1 MRQPASWLTL
11 ALVALLPLSLGAQQP
26 SYPPAAGKDSSE
38 TPRIEFSGLLFANF
52 QYRTVASAR
61 DQNRFD
67 VERAYLTARAAIAE
81 RVSAR
86 VTIDVFQQQNPNN
99 DGFYRGWV
107 IRAKYAYLQYDA
119 MKAESPAEWSALARF
134 GMLHTVMIEH
144 LETFWPRWLGNASE
158 ERFGYFASADLGAAG
173 SISLPD
179 KLGEVYATVTNGPGY
194 TSRETDRFK
203 DFAARL
209 TLTPLA
215 NSGSPILR
223 TATLTAWG
231 YRGALASRFV
241 SGGAGQVGSVGSGL
255 KRDRWGAFAGL
266 RDPRLTA
273 VVGYSRRID
282 ESELGDNTPISPR
295 VVVETTGRLFS
306 TFAVVRPLALAE
318 SGSKTPLRLVARY
331 DRFRPD
337 DSANGRTRFIVAG
350 VIWDLARTTSLA
362 VDYQEQ
368 TTTNAALAPT
378 TKTWFLHLVAGF

>member
-1 MRQPASWLTL
+1 MRHPAPSLTL
-11 ALVALLPLSLGAQQP
+11 SLVALLPLALGAQQP
-26 SYPPAAGKDSSE
+26 TYPPSATKDSSD
-38 TPRIEFSGLLFANF
+38 TPKVELSGLLFANF
-52 QYRTVASAR
+52 QYRTDESAR

-67 VERAYLTARAAIAE
+67 VERAYLTARAVIAE

-119 MKAESPAEWSALARF
+119 MKAESPADWGALARF

-144 LETFWPRWLGNASE
+144 LETFWPRWLGNAAE

-173 SISLPD
+173 AVSLPN
-179 KLGEVYATVTNGPGY
+179 KFGELYTTVTNGPGY

-203 DFAARL
+203 DVAARL

-215 NSGSPILR
+215 NSDSPLLR
-223 TATLTAWG
+223 TATLSAWG
-231 YRGALASRFV
+231 YKGALASRFV

-255 KRDRWGAFAGL
+255 RRDRWGAFAGL

-273 VVGYSRRID
+273 VVSYSSRID

-295 VVVETTGRLFS
+295 VVRETTGRLFS
-306 TFAVVRPLALAE
+306 TFALVRPLAIADA
-318 SGSKTPLRLVARY
+318 GSRTPLRFVARY

-337 DSANGRTRFIVAG
+337 DSADGRTRFIIAG
-350 VIWDLARTTSLA
+350 AIWDLARTTSLA

-368 TTTNAALAPT
+368 TTSNPTLAPT
-378 TKTWFLHLVAGF
+378 TKTWFLHVVAGF